1 MAKGHAG
8 GHLISKK
15 KVCIST
21 SAPRAVSPV
30 SFARAPSPH
39 SMTLATMGGRGR
51 AISTVFSLFC
61 FVKPLG
67 PFGGQIRNPLGP
79 VRWFLSG
86 PWSPKSLLQLLSE
99 AIWLPHGSRGGGLT
113 ITADGAPSLLLSP
126 GCPRQATQATARAAT
141 PALFSPDRRSFFSS
155 RN

>member
-1 MAKGHAG
+1 M
-8 GHLISKK
+8 
-15 KVCIST
+15 CIST

-51 AISTVFSLFC
+51 SQPSPARGRAIWTVFSFFC
-61 FVKPLG
+61 FFKPLG

-79 VRWFLSG
+79 VRCFLSG
-86 PWSPKSLLQLLSE
+86 PWSPKPLLQLLSE
-99 AIWLPHGSRGGGLT
+99 TIWLPHGSRGDGST

-126 GCPRQATQATARAAT
+126 GCRRQATQATARAAT
-141 PALFSPDRRSFFSS
+141 PALLSPGRRSFDI
-155 RN
+155 